1 MLLLF
6 QMIGATGGAVCEGRI
21 TTCSEPVV
29 IHQQPATRQLQLPPS
44 TCHFYQATNLRTGF
58 IPRTFTKGI
67 PLGSVGLVMGPW
79 QYMRYEMTKWLLHP
93 KELLKT
99 RFCMLGFII
108 DNFYVLKN
116 LPRAGYVLA
125 LSNMFIAQF
134 SSHFSWLRTF
144 LQIDS
149 FSGIN
154 CCHW

>member
-1 MLLLF
+1 MGKDVGNPQRKWHGHALKSQPNNIWTIGTITANRAKHEVSLQLRKFVSICGKSHDSKEMLLLF

-79 QYMRYEMTKWLLHP
+79 QYMRY
-93 KELLKT
+93 
-99 RFCMLGFII
+99 
-108 DNFYVLKN
+108 
-116 LPRAGYVLA
+116 
-125 LSNMFIAQF
+125 
-134 SSHFSWLRTF
+134 
-144 LQIDS
+144 
-149 FSGIN
+149 
-154 CCHW
+154 